1 MCDALVGLVWNP
13 ISTQATKA
21 ALVTAYYLVAA
32 SDRGAARFAELGV
45 VAVLVEA
52 LVDADKN
59 TSQKALAAL
68 DGVLCADAGL
78 AAARAHALAVLVLVK
93 KMFRVSDMATDIVVR
108 TRSEQQRH
116 MHIIDGITH
125 LISCT

>member
-52 LVDADKN
+52 LVD
-59 TSQKALAAL
+59 
-68 DGVLCADAGL
+68 GVLCADAGL

-93 KMFRVSDMATDIVVR
+93 KMFRVSDMATDIVVQD
-108 TRSEQQRH
+108 RSQEQPSQP
-116 MHIIDGITH
+116 I
-125 LISCT
+125 